1 MVVIAKHRAL
11 VERLNLATLAG
22 VKAFTGDLVKDHRG
36 RRDIFRI
43 RATDDQGRELL
54 LYLKR
59 NWKPYKKDGLASV
72 LKRGSVWSIARE
84 EWENMMNLQKAGL
97 KTCAL
102 VAYGEDRGPLWEK
115 FSFILTEGAT
125 GNRTVQAF
133 LRECRDSSLRRNV
146 FDALALEIRKMHA
159 AGLATPDL
167 FTRHIFVDERAATTE
182 FCLIDMARMDSG
194 KPVSIRTRARDLAAL
209 HVTAPLRFVST
220 RERLRFLRVYSGSVN
235 RGLRRLIL
243 QRAGHLLGRRKFND
257 FAAIV
262 RA

>member
-1 MVVIAKHRAL
+1 ML

-36 RRDIFRI
+36 RRDIFRV
-43 RATDDQGRELL
+43 RTTDDQGREVILF
-54 LYLKR
+54 LKR
-59 NWKPYKKDGLASV
+59 NWKPYKKDGLSSV

-84 EWENMMNLQKAGL
+84 EWENSMNLQQAGL

-102 VAYGEDRGPLWEK
+102 VAYGEERGPLWEK
-115 FSFILTEGAT
+115 FSFILTEAAT
-125 GNRTVQAF
+125 GNRTVQDF
-133 LRECRDSSLRRNV
+133 LRECRDAELRMKV
-146 FDALALEIRKMHA
+146 LDALALEIRKMHA

-167 FTRHIFVDERAATTE
+167 FTRHIFVDETVETPV

-194 KPVSIRTRARDLAAL
+194 KSVSIRTRARDLAAL

-235 RGLRRLIL
+235 RGLSRLIL
-243 QRAGHLLGRRKFND
+243 QRAGHLLERRKFND
-257 FAAIV
+257 FAAMIQ
-262 RA
+262 A